1 MGLFKNE
8 AIVENSP
15 FRSGPLKGLPE
26 VEEIAFAWVSWY
38 HNERLHSFPSNVPP
52 EECDANCCADKTG
65 PSAKDDANKTAAGK
79 PGILQL
85 WHCHAAGH
93 PSPWIRRAQ

>member
-8 AIVENSP
+8 AIAENSP

-26 VEEIAFAWVSWY
+26 VEEIAFAWVNCY
-38 HNERLHSFPSNVPP
+38 HNERLHSFLGNVPP
-52 EECDANCCADKTG
+52 EEGEADYCGGKTG
-65 PSAKDDANKTAAGK
+65 PLAKDDTNKTAAGK

-85 WHCHAAGH
+85 WQCHAAGH
-93 PSPWIRRAQ
+93 PSPWIKRAQ